1 MFDARDCRDCFAL
14 AAHRINRGHLEL
26 GGGVPTA
33 WRFSCTAMSA
43 QYCTLSQN
51 VPTVARLPS
60 KYSCTPANDLQ
71 PLYSTLLCQ
80 QNCLYVQSDTS
91 TQQPRAVLKALV
103 RIVSSFKS
111 GHQQLRVASCYAAFV
126 FFQYLLRPKRTPH
139 QPTHILF
146 KPPALPSYVFLP
158 GRQSFGYM
166 RLKKLHHR
174 RTTDCCFPYCSSYC
188 PSYPYYFYYFN
199 CYCVIVILIIFIV
212 FLLPC
217 INIIFLFIVLCF
229 LFCFL
234 LFFLFC
240 FFD

>member
-1 MFDARDCRDCFAL
+1 MPEIAEIVLRDWRRQA
-14 AAHRINRGHLEL
+14 

-33 WRFSCTAMSA
+33 WRYSCTAISA

-51 VPTVARLPS
+51 VPTVNS
-60 KYSCTPANDLQ
+60 QSCPQSTAVLRKRFAATM
-71 PLYSTLLCQ
+71 STLLCQQ

-126 FFQYLLRPKRTPH
+126 SFQYLLRPKRTPH

-166 RLKKLHHR
+166 RLKKRHHR
-174 RTTDCCFPYCSSYC
+174 RTTDCCCPYCSSYCSSYC
-188 PSYPYYFYYFN
+188 PSYPYYYYYFN
-199 CYCVIVILIIFIV
+199 CYCVIVFLIILIVFVLPFINIV
-212 FLLPC
+212 FL
-217 INIIFLFIVLCF
+217 FSVLCF

-234 LFFLFC
+234 LLFLCC
-240 FFD
+240 FFH